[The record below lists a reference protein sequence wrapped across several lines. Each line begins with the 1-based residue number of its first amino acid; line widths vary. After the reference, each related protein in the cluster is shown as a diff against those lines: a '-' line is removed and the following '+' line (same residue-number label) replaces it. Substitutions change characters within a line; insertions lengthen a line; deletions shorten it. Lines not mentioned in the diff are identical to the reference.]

1 MDSYALVGFDGDP
14 VAFTWEQIQE
24 IPYASDILTRGNTE
38 PLPAT
43 AIAGR
48 ILLEVQK
55 LLRLK
60 QVLYVALEPRWRAV
74 TLGPFQLKNPPIC
87 YTASSWDDAVNDW
100 PQAFLDALGAYSVD
114 DLILLLRAFGFL
126 CMYGFRRAI
135 AYRLLWLLYQDAH
148 TQEVQ
153 TALRDHEML
162 MHLLAFEYTRS
173 LKMGADTYGEI
184 TAATASRSSSN
195 G

>member
-24 IPYASDILTRGNTE
+24 IPYASDILTRENTE

-60 QVLYVALEPRWRAV
+60 QVLYVALEPRWRVV
-74 TLGPFQLKNPPIC
+74 TLGPFQLKNP
-87 YTASSWDDAVNDW
+87 
-100 PQAFLDALGAYSVD
+100 
-114 DLILLLRAFGFL
+114 
-126 CMYGFRRAI
+126 
-135 AYRLLWLLYQDAH
+135 
-148 TQEVQ
+148 
-153 TALRDHEML
+153 
-162 MHLLAFEYTRS
+162 RS
-173 LKMGADTYGEI
+173 CTLQYWQIIPA
-184 TAATASRSSSN
+184 
-195 G
+195 